1 MSNYPYVYKI
11 EICDEYTDYKEE
23 LRCGFGFADSFTEAM
38 EQIETDYKDS
48 IISVKELILLEDCGC
63 TYNMSEE
70 MVDEIKQK
78 EM

>member
-11 EICDEYTDYKEE
+11 EICDEFTDYKEE

-48 IISVKELILLEDCGC
+48 IISVKELLLLEDFGC
-63 TYNMSEE
+63 TYEMSEE
-70 MVDEIKQK
+70 MVAEIKRK

>member
-48 IISVKELILLEDCGC
+48 IISVKELILLEYCGC
-63 TYNMSEE
+63 TYEMSEE
-70 MVDEIKQK
+70 MVDEIKRK